1 MNGGPTNP
9 AKVTPPD
16 LPANQ
21 MLRQFRLEGQ
31 LGAGGMG
38 VVHRAY
44 DTRLHRPVAVKL
56 LSPELT
62 SDYARK
68 QRFLQEA
75 RAAARISHPAVA
87 QIFDADEDGG
97 VTFIAME
104 LVEGRTVGQLIESGE
119 LDLLGTIDIATQ
131 VAEGLAK
138 AHELG
143 IVHRD
148 IKPAN
153 VMRTHEGHVKIL
165 DFGLAKL
172 LDPEIGQGPGG
183 TRQLDPAQ
191 MANTQPGIVMGTP
204 AYMSPEQVRGLPV
217 DFRTDIFAMGVLV
230 FEMATGRSPFHRENY
245 LDAFH
250 AAAYEETP
258 PMNSIRP
265 NVSGDLQ
272 RIVSRCL
279 QKRPEDRY
287 PNARLLA
294 DELRRARRDT
304 EAELAHK
311 TSWQQRAADAW
322 AELRNLPPS
331 RYVWYALAAAALS
344 FALYLSLARIGMGTA
359 IFFGLAGFFLY
370 RHFRNRPH
378 RVQELFVRKA
388 SRIPEVRLIVFQ
400 QHQFSVVVDRSVAQL
415 YGRLNS
421 QLRTCNRKLYTG
433 QPMTLSILYDLP
445 PDQFHKMLASPGV
458 QYVRADIVEDKK

>member
-1 MNGGPTNP
+1 
-9 AKVTPPD
+9 
-16 LPANQ
+16 
-21 MLRQFRLEGQ
+21 
-31 LGAGGMG
+31 MG

-56 LSPELT
+56 LSPDLT
-62 SDYARK
+62 ADYTRK

-87 QIFDADEDGG
+87 QIFDADEEAG
-97 VTFIAME
+97 VTFIVME
-104 LVEGRTVGQLIESGE
+104 LVEGRTVGDLIKSGD
-119 LDLLGTIDIATQ
+119 LDVLGTIDIATQ

-153 VMRTHEGHVKIL
+153 VMRTPEGHVKIL

-172 LDPEIGQGPGG
+172 LDPEVGQGPGG
-183 TRQLDPAQ
+183 TQQIDSAQLAR
-191 MANTQPGIVMGTP
+191 TQPGIVMGTP

-230 FEMATGRSPFHRENY
+230 FEMATGQSPFYRENY
-245 LDAFH
+245 LDSFH

-258 PMNSIRP
+258 AMRSIRP
-265 NVSGDLQ
+265 HIPGDLQ

-294 DELRRARRDT
+294 DDLRRVRRDT
-304 EAELAHK
+304 EAELAQK
-311 TSWQQRAADAW
+311 TSWQQRLADAW
-322 AELRNLPPS
+322 AELRHLPPS
-331 RYVWYALAAAALS
+331 RMAWYALAAAALG
-344 FALYLSLARIGMGTA
+344 FGLYLSLARIGVGTA
-359 IFFGLAGFFLY
+359 IFAAVVAFFLY
-370 RHFRNRPH
+370 RHVRNRPL

-388 SRIPEVRLIVFQ
+388 SRVPEVRLIVLQ
-400 QHQFSVVVDRSVAQL
+400 QQQFKVVVDRPVAQL

-421 QLRTCNRKLYTG
+421 HLRACNRKMYSG
-433 QPMTLSILYDLP
+433 QPLTLSILHDLP
-445 PDQFHKMLASPGV
+445 ADQFHKMLASPGV
-458 QYVRADIVEDKK
+458 QYVRADLLEQKPSGHSV